1 MSDSRGRR
9 LYLNGA
15 SAEENSK
22 TLTGPDTTFRIVYWD
37 ISCIAATAR
46 DMLAYGN
53 ATWTDETHKILTDW
67 YGKISTP
74 YKVLP
79 LLNVIAPDS
88 KELVLSES
96 IVIDQYLAKKFNLLG
111 DNEYEEWTIKAHY
124 SNIHYL
130 RERSLM
136 KMTWTWADKRAEALE
151 LFLERTL
158 PDFIVNHEF
167 HLKGN
172 GSNGHYV
179 GDRLSLADI
188 HLVNVMDHFS
198 QLPNGERFTAKF
210 ARSELLTK
218 VRQNVESNPQIAAWR
233 ASEEWE
239 KFRKG
244 SIETYAVT
252 RPPHPSTDDG
262 ERSGKEQ

>member
-1 MSDSRGRR
+1 MSYSHGRR
-9 LYLNGA
+9 LILNDV
-15 SAEENSK
+15 SAEQNSK
-22 TLTGPDTTFRIVYWD
+22 ALSNPETTFRVVYWN
-37 ISCIAATAR
+37 IACIAATAR
-46 DMLAYGN
+46 DMFAYGK
-53 ATWTDETHKILTDW
+53 ATWIDETHEKTPDWCDKIP
-67 YGKISTP
+67 SP

-79 LLNVIAPDS
+79 VLSVIAPNG

-111 DNEYEEWTIKAHY
+111 DNEWEEWAIKTHY

-136 KMTWTWADKRAEALE
+136 KMTWTWADKRKEALE
-151 LFLERTL
+151 VFLEETL

-188 HLVNVMDHFS
+188 HLVNVMDHFT
-198 QLPNGERFTAKF
+198 QLPNGERFTVQFEK
-210 ARSELLTK
+210 SELLTK
-218 VRQNVESNPQIAAWR
+218 VRQNVEKNIDIAAWR
-233 ASEEWE
+233 ASKEWE
-239 KFRKG
+239 RFHQG

-252 RPPHPSTDDG
+252 RPPPSTNSD
-262 ERSGKEQ
+262 

>member
-1 MSDSRGRR
+1 MSDSSARR

-22 TLTGPDTTFRIVYWD
+22 TLTDPETTFRIVYWE

-46 DMLAYGN
+46 DMIAYGK
-53 ATWTDETHKILTDW
+53 ATWTDESHKMAVGW
-67 YGKISTP
+67 NEKIATP
-74 YKVLP
+74 YNVLP
-79 LLNVIAPDS
+79 LLNVSAPDG

-151 LFLERTL
+151 LFLKTTL

-167 HLKGN
+167 HLRGN

-198 QLPNGERFTAKF
+198 QLPNGERFTAQF
-210 ARSELLTK
+210 AKSELLTK

-233 ASEEWE
+233 KSEEWE
-239 KFRKG
+239 KFRQG
-244 SIETYAVT
+244 SVETYAIT
-252 RPPHPSTDDG
+252 RPPPSADDEG
-262 ERSGKEQ
+262 RVKEE